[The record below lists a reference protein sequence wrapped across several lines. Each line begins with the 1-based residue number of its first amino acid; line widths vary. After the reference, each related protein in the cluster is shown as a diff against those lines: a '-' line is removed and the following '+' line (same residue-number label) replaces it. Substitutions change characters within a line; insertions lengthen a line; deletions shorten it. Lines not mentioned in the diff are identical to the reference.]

1 MTKQFSDVSSK
12 FGAPMGRREYGDLE
26 NMPNF
31 SVNVFLVRMVGGGYD
46 DGGAYWGAAIHGVQP
61 LYCIRN
67 VTGCAEELQQFVR
80 ARSRLE
86 AAAKAGVKAIQ
97 LRKKLQ
103 IEHGWWLTSCAGSF
117 VIRKGRIGSEEVV
130 ATKPTYHEAI
140 DYILEEMA

>member
-1 MTKQFSDVSSK
+1 MTKQFSDVSCR
-12 FGAPMGRREYGDLE
+12 FGAPMGRRDYGDIE
-26 NMPNF
+26 NCPKF
-31 SVNVFLVRMVGGGYD
+31 SLNVFLVKMVDGDYD
-46 DGGAYWGAAIHGVQP
+46 DGGAYWGGGGTP
-61 LYCIRN
+61 LYCVRT
-67 VTGCAEELQQFVR
+67 VEGVKEEFEVQHFVR

-103 IEHGWWLTSCAGSF
+103 IEHGWWLVSCAGSF